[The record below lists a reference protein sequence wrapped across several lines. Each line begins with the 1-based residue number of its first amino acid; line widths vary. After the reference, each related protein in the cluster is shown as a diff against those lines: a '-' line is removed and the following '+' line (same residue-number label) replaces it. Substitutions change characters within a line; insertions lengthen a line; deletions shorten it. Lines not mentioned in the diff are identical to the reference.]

1 MFTNYHYFLV
11 LAEEGSISRA
21 AERLF
26 VTHQCLSK
34 YISNLETEY
43 GVTLFERKPV
53 FTLTYA
59 GKLMLEALRQAESIH
74 INLKNQ
80 YADLQK
86 NLAGEVHIGTTEGR
100 FRILMPDIISDFKQ
114 AFPAVQLRISSAP
127 SPELIKMVQQNRLDL
142 IVANSTEKM
151 RHTLATREVLQEK
164 IYFVISD
171 AMLEEYLPERYPQ
184 CKEEFRQGV
193 DLRLFQQVPVALNMP
208 NLNSH
213 IILDQH
219 LEQIGAKLNCIH
231 TSSHPDLHH
240 LMSARDYAASFCLTM
255 YLPNLLRL
263 IQESRGRLN
272 VFPILD
278 LYETNP
284 VAIAYVKKRIFP
296 HYTDVLMRI
305 IRRRCQEF
313 KKYDLKV

>member
-86 NLAGEVHIGTTEGR
+86 NLAGEVHIGTTEDG
-100 FRILMPDIISDFKQ
+100 S
-114 AFPAVQLRISSAP
+114 AF
-127 SPELIKMVQQNRLDL
+127 
-142 IVANSTEKM
+142 
-151 RHTLATREVLQEK
+151 
-164 IYFVISD
+164 
-171 AMLEEYLPERYPQ
+171 
-184 CKEEFRQGV
+184 
-193 DLRLFQQVPVALNMP
+193 
-208 NLNSH
+208 
-213 IILDQH
+213 
-219 LEQIGAKLNCIH
+219 
-231 TSSHPDLHH
+231 
-240 LMSARDYAASFCLTM
+240 
-255 YLPNLLRL
+255 
-263 IQESRGRLN
+263 
-272 VFPILD
+272 
-278 LYETNP
+278 
-284 VAIAYVKKRIFP
+284 
-296 HYTDVLMRI
+296 
-305 IRRRCQEF
+305 
-313 KKYDLKV
+313 